1 MVYARMWDV
10 KDFDESD
17 RYKNQELCVSSS
29 IIRVHDIGP
38 ADFSDKLRQIVSHYT
53 PSTPSTP

>member
-10 KDFDESD
+10 KDFDEGD
-17 RYKNQELCVSSS
+17 RYTNQEFCVSSS

-38 ADFSDKLRQIVSHYT
+38 ANFSDKLRQIVSHYT
-53 PSTPSTP
+53 PSTP